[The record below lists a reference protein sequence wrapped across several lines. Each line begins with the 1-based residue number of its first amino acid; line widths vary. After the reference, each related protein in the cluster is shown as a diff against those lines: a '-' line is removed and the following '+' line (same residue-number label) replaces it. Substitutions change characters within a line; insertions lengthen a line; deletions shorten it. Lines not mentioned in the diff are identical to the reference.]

1 MVLTAHRGL
10 CVYCGRSRAATLEHE
25 KPIADRGA
33 DIWWNFVPSCMDCNR
48 WKNGRSAKKWV
59 RDMDLHH
66 RYPEVGFAKRAMR
79 PEVYAGITRR
89 VERAQ
94 REIADPDRR
103 DWFRHHY
110 GLEKHRNKTEMF
122 EVLGR
127 CREEL
132 KGYPHYPW
140 RTPKV
145 RDTRLG
151 FCVRLICCGYMHPD
165 ARSMHAILSAEEYL
179 AFRQA
184 AYRERVHVGELL
196 GKIVRQYLTEGA
208 ERPEGEGAEQER
220 RLVIPPRQMRSAGR
234 N

>member
-1 MVLTAHRGL
+1 
-10 CVYCGRSRAATLEHE
+10 
-25 KPIADRGA
+25 
-33 DIWWNFVPSCMDCNR
+33 
-48 WKNGRSAKKWV
+48 
-59 RDMDLHH
+59 
-66 RYPEVGFAKRAMR
+66 
-79 PEVYAGITRR
+79 
-89 VERAQ
+89 
-94 REIADPDRR
+94 
-103 DWFRHHY
+103 
-110 GLEKHRNKTEMF
+110 MF

-184 AYRERVHVGELL
+184 TYRERVHIGELL
-196 GKIVRQYLTEGA
+196 GKIVRQYLTEVLSGPKA
-208 ERPEGEGAEQER
+208 KVLSMQSPAPRGRLR
-220 RLVIPPRQMRSAGR
+220 RRRVLLLQDETGP
-234 N
+234 